1 MKKSWRSNKSM
12 FVKKLARVKNAM
24 HLKWDDG
31 ATTVLLVAIG
41 VSAAVMLTAAIKA
54 GQPENAVTTSV
65 QAKPSPAPVPA
76 TKATVTTTSTTV
88 PEKSAKASASLS
100 AVTVTGCLEH
110 NKDAFRLKD
119 TTGENAPKGRSWKSG
134 FLKKNAASIEV
145 VDRANAMQLSN
156 HVGERVVLTG
166 TLVDREMQVRSLRR
180 VAASCNQEA

>member
-1 MKKSWRSNKSM
+1 M

-54 GQPENAVTTSV
+54 GQPENAVTTSA
-65 QAKPSPAPVPA
+65 QAKPSSAPVPA
-76 TKATVTTTSTTV
+76 TKATVITTSNTV